1 MPEQAHLN
9 LLRELVGGKVFRTH
23 VHRRAQPEALS
34 GPRRELGQHVIDDP
48 KREQLHDTARLG
60 GQDHVGGVD
69 QPALGVPPPN
79 QRLDADQSPVLDP
92 HLRLVKLEQLAGVRW
107 LFDRGAKV
115 HE

>member
-1 MPEQAHLN
+1 MPEQAELY
-9 LLRELVGGKVFRTH
+9 LVRKLVGGKVFRTH
-23 VHRRAQPEALS
+23 VHRRAQPEAFS
-34 GPRRELGQHVIDDP
+34 GPCRELGQDVIDDP
-48 KREQLHDTARLG
+48 QREQLHDAARLG

-92 HLRLVKLEQLAGVRW
+92 HLRLVKLKQLAGVRW
-107 LFDRGAKV
+107 LLDRGAEV